1 MINASSLVLLNPGS
15 VHTRGVVTA
24 ISIGRLSDGTLVVD
38 PDEEEEESLGGGGCF
53 ALMFAILLKLW
64 NEPGLQTYA
73 LNYQEPAAEL
83 KQMRPMRVA
92 FIHPDLGIGA

>member
-1 MINASSLVLLNPGS
+1 MRRNDSMWRDSLTAAAAAVMINASSLVLLNPGS

-53 ALMFAILLKLW
+53 ALMFAILLKL
-64 NEPGLQTYA
+64 
-73 LNYQEPAAEL
+73 
-83 KQMRPMRVA
+83 
-92 FIHPDLGIGA
+92 